1 MTAKHLYKKRCSE
14 GGLEGW
20 QGGWPGSPIIGANLG
35 TQIFFLIFDIHTN
48 MFFYV
53 FHGFVSSSAWFVR
66 PSVCLAHFLSDMQN
80 LQNGFEAGNS
90 ERPGNVL
97 VPEEPLII
105 LNAVP
110 TWTKKQF
117 YSEDF

>member
-1 MTAKHLYKKRCSE
+1 
-14 GGLEGW
+14 
-20 QGGWPGSPIIGANLG
+20 
-35 TQIFFLIFDIHTN
+35 
-48 MFFYV
+48 V
-53 FHGFVSSSAWFVR
+53 
-66 PSVCLAHFLSDMQN
+66 QN

-97 VPEEPLII
+97 VPEEPLTI

-117 YSEDF
+117 YSEDFWLSNQRCWQQIKHVRPVAGESFLASLSPSCNSCQNHISRNADMRNSLDMFGL